1 MEIIKNMNI
10 FLKNGTKSCSNCEI
24 CFSLKQILCEK
35 IPIIVCIGTDAVVGD
50 SLGPLVGSMLKE
62 NLMGKTYVFGTV
74 DCPITAKEVGLVA
87 EFVKNAYPDTPIL
100 AIDAA
105 LGKKQEIGT
114 IKVMKGP
121 IKPGLGVD
129 KDLAEIGT
137 ASIIGVVE
145 EKEKGKRFLSSVR
158 LSVVY
163 MQAKAI
169 ANAINSYI
177 SSCKTYE
184 ENDLLKITKY

>member
-1 MEIIKNMNI
+1 MVIIIFMNVFREENLKSSFDKEI
-10 FLKNGTKSCSNCEI
+10 LL
-24 CFSLKQILCEK
+24 SLQRVLDNE
-35 IPIIVCIGTDAVVGD
+35 IPIVVCIGTDAVVGD

-62 NLMGKTYVFGTV
+62 MLDGKTYVFGTV
-74 DCPITAKEVGLVA
+74 ESPITAKEVNSVA
-87 EFVKNAYPDTPIL
+87 EFIKNVYPDVPIL

-105 LGKKQEIGT
+105 LGKKEEIGN
-114 IKVMKGP
+114 IRVVKSS

-145 EKEKGKRFLSSVR
+145 EKERGKRFLSSVR

-163 MQAKAI
+163 RQAKV
-169 ANAINSYI
+169 I
-177 SSCKTYE
+177 SSAVCNYINACKMQSCKE
-184 ENDLLKITKY
+184 RKNLA